1 MTDKMEQMREGLTE
15 DKRYLVGPTIIFG
28 YLIGT
33 KQSVRVSQY
42 NKVAKE
48 FGEDLVDAVMLKD
61 HSMEIYK
68 DQQLLNLMTG
78 VITGKVD
85 IEELYDVDTKDM
97 YVNTLPYVVAHEESL
112 ASAREFRQTMRNGAH
127 MERLLNGLKTHMSS
141 ELAKAQFHKAP
152 PTIGKRDDD
161 EYSMIINLS
170 DWHVGAIVHND
181 ETGGYSYDIL
191 EDRLDTYLEEVL
203 NLILK
208 FDITQVHVLHLGDWI
223 EHINMRNVNQAFE
236 AEFSATEQ
244 IVKATRLIVKFLEKL
259 SSHVSVTFGGIG
271 GNHDRFQGNK
281 ADKVYND
288 NVALIILDSL
298 FLIQEHGGLSNVTLL
313 DNRDDVYSLEF
324 ELAGRRVKA
333 VHGDHEGKKVD
344 QKIPKHIKS
353 QVLDIL
359 LMGHIH
365 TSRTVQED
373 YARFHHYC
381 GSPMGANSYSK
392 ENNFPTTKPS
402 QSVIVLPHDN
412 EGNIV
417 YNVAL

>member
-1 MTDKMEQMREGLTE
+1 MTDKMTQLKEDLPE

-42 NKVAKE
+42 NRVAKE
-48 FGEDLVDAVMLKD
+48 FGEDLVDEIGLKSYSID
-61 HSMEIYK
+61 IYSNK
-68 DQQLLNLMTG
+68 TLIEYMSK
-78 VITGKVD
+78 VITGELR
-85 IEELYDVDTKDM
+85 IEDLYEVTAKEM
-97 YVNTLPYVVAHEESL
+97 YANTLPYVVAHEESL
-112 ASAREFRQTMRNGAH
+112 ASAREFRQAMRNGAH
-127 MERLLNGLKTHMSS
+127 MERLLQGLRTHMST
-141 ELAKAQFHKAP
+141 ELSGVQFHKSP
-152 PTIGKRDDD
+152 PMIAKRSDD

-170 DWHVGAIVHND
+170 DWHVGAIVYNED
-181 ETGGYSYDIL
+181 TGGYSYQIL
-191 EDRLDTYLEEVL
+191 KERLDTYLEEVL
-203 NLILK
+203 NLVLK
-208 FDITQVHVLHLGDWI
+208 FDISKVYVIHLGDWI

-244 IVKATRLIVKFLEKL
+244 IVKATRLIIDFLERL
-259 SSHVSVTFGGIG
+259 SSHVAVTFGGIG

-288 NVALIILDSL
+288 NVALVILDTL
-298 FLIQEHGGLSNVTLL
+298 FLIKEQGGLANVDLI

-324 ELAGRRVKA
+324 DLAGRHIKA

-344 QKIPKHIKS
+344 QKIPKHIKHKA
-353 QVLDIL
+353 VDIL

-365 TSRTVQED
+365 TSRNVQED

-392 ENNFPTTKPS
+392 EHNFPTTKPS
-402 QSVIVLPHDN
+402 QSIILLPHDN
-412 EGNIV
+412 DGNIV
-417 YNVAL
+417 YNVML